1 MELLTSTYG
10 VKGKGEGGS
19 TAKKVVGGVGLGA
32 LHHDDGEKYGRLLQ
46 RRPT

>member
-1 MELLTSTYG
+1 MELR
-10 VKGKGEGGS
+10 GKGEGAS
-19 TAKKVVGGVGLGA
+19 AAKKVVGGAELGA